1 MLSEE
6 ASIIAGLLVGLNSFD
21 VSIDLKSE
29 LSDIDQ
35 PVKEIYSKVKI
46 LFYTC
51 QLIACVCLQVKTDR
65 LQSLFAR
72 ENTNNRRDT

>member
-35 PVKEIYSKVKI
+35 PVTITSSRIK
-46 LFYTC
+46 LFHDFDS
-51 QLIACVCLQVKTDR
+51 QFVLL
-65 LQSLFAR
+65 S
-72 ENTNNRRDT
+72 

>member
-35 PVKEIYSKVKI
+35 PVKEI
-46 LFYTC
+46 
-51 QLIACVCLQVKTDR
+51 KT
-65 LQSLFAR
+65 
-72 ENTNNRRDT
+72 

>member
-29 LSDIDQ
+29 LGDIDQ
-35 PVKEIYSKVKI
+35 PVNI
-46 LFYTC
+46 
-51 QLIACVCLQVKTDR
+51 KT
-65 LQSLFAR
+65 
-72 ENTNNRRDT
+72 